1 MNWSDDQLEK
11 LKEMSQWVCWTF
23 EERDGDKT
31 KPPIAPVDNTRY
43 AKSND
48 SSTWGSYE
56 DAVSYHE
63 REDTDTEGIGFMLS
77 QSDLVV
83 GIDLDGCRHPETG
96 ELEPWAS
103 EIVDLADTYT
113 EVSPSQTGLR
123 LFAVGMLPEGRSRQ
137 KQERTIDLPEWVVE
151 EKSAEI
157 EVYDD
162 VRYMTYTGDQL
173 EGTPSD
179 AEKRVAEIKQL
190 HAEYVADKLSDGNSN
205 GSETDYEGV
214 DLSDSDDGNYTNE
227 FGNSLDQIREWDD
240 KLDKLLSKIEPA
252 VSLSGH
258 DESASEYDFSATV
271 KLLYWRFSENDI
283 GNILRRFR
291 GRKKLKRDDYV
302 KRTIANAK
310 KANSE
315 QCEPPENR
323 NIDSIENISEAKV
336 ALDAIL
342 SLYENDS
349 EREMGHKNEIW
360 KAVGKIGPEGVDDYA
375 DRVADV
381 LETTATAV
389 EYHAELDEHSR
400 ESGPIVVDSGKTWY
414 IAGVPKRK
422 YELLNFELDVQSY
435 LEIERGPLQAQMKAT
450 LETGESFSKAVEPK
464 IFNRKERF
472 DDEILGESFG
482 TKFSIPSIIGKNV
495 YVQDLLDALR
505 IWVHN
510 QDAPR
515 RKGVHHMGLYDD
527 ELVIPG
533 YSLRSDGW
541 AENPNI
547 VYLERELGVERRVQ
561 LPTDRDEF
569 DKEDISKILE
579 TFPFT
584 RDCERLLPVVGW
596 FYAAPLRPLIL
607 DFSESGEF
615 NHLNIT
621 GDTGS
626 GKTTTLSYLWRCFG
640 MGGEPFSVDMTNFAR
655 VATFS
660 ATNSLPLW
668 FDEYKPSDIP
678 DYRLDP
684 FHDNYRKATRGAFTE
699 RGNADKSTESYKL
712 DAPVVVS
719 GEQSIQGPAERRR
732 TIMTQFR
739 TETTDAGTD
748 TARAYKD
755 LVGKAIV
762 EDGELNLSDEV
773 PNPEDHALGYYRFVT
788 GLNKAEVKEE
798 WYAALE
804 YAHRFLENLGVVE
817 EMDDLEIQGLQ
828 TVVFGY
834 NIYRKFA
841 ESVGADL
848 SELPTEEELDKS
860 LEFVVERIG
869 VDGKRKSHTDRFIEL
884 FGRAAVQEYVE
895 RGRHYEIV
903 REGTPREEM
912 RINLP
917 RTFDQLSKYA
927 NDHGIENQD
936 LLNSHSDYRDRF
948 SELADTPGSLIT
960 CVQQNTPSV
969 SKCTGILTVKAMNDL
984 DFDRNV
990 LETDQPIEAEE
1001 SAQIDSH
1008 GQDPDDDLDGDSDEE
1023 IAGPPG
1029 EVSAVEGMAAEAQE
1043 EAATDGGEEGDT
1055 DDTTE
1060 YEGVTGKVREH
1071 LRLSVES
1078 GDTVTAGRIAGEL
1091 SDSSLS
1097 PEEVEDALN
1106 TLKTKTGLL
1115 NKTASGTYEVL

>member
-1 MNWSDDQLEK
+1 MNWSDSQLGK
-11 LKEMSQWVCWTF
+11 LKEMAQWVCWTF
-23 EERDGDKT
+23 ENRDGDKT
-31 KPPIAPVDNTRY
+31 KPPIAPFDNTKY

-48 SSTWGSYE
+48 SDTWGTYE
-56 DAVSYHE
+56 EAVSYHD
-63 REDTDTEGIGFMLS
+63 REDTDTEGIGLMLS
-77 QSDLVV
+77 ESDLVV
-83 GIDLDGCRHPETG
+83 GIDLDGCRHPETA

-103 EIVDLADTYT
+103 EIVELVDTYT

-137 KQERTIDLPEWVVE
+137 KQERTIDMPDWVLE
-151 EKSAEI
+151 QKSAEI

-179 AEKRVAEIKQL
+179 AEKRVSEIKEL
-190 HAEYVADKLSDGNSN
+190 HAEYVADKSSSSNSTA
-205 GSETDYEGV
+205 STTDYESV
-214 DLSDSDDGNYTNE
+214 DVSDDEDSSDYTNE
-227 FGNSLDQIREWDD
+227 FGTSLEKIREWDD

-258 DESASEYDFSATV
+258 DESASEYDFSTTV
-271 KLLYWRFSENDI
+271 KLLYWRFSERDI
-283 GNILRRFR
+283 ANILRRFR

-302 KRTIANAK
+302 QRTIANAK

-315 QCEPPENR
+315 KCEPPQNR
-323 NIDSIENISEAKV
+323 NIDSIEEISEAKV
-336 ALDAIL
+336 ALDAML

-349 EREMGHKNEIW
+349 NRELDHRTEIW
-360 KAVGKIGPEGVDDYA
+360 KAVGKIGPEGVDEFA
-375 DRVADV
+375 DRVAGV
-381 LETTATAV
+381 LETTVTTV

-400 ESGPIVVDSGKTWY
+400 DSGPIVVDSGKTWF
-414 IAGVPKRK
+414 IAGEPKRK

-450 LETGESFSKAVEPK
+450 LETGETFSKAVEPK

-482 TKFSIPSIIGKNV
+482 TKFSIPSVSTDNV

-515 RKGVHHMGLYDD
+515 RKGVHHMGLYGD
-527 ELVIPG
+527 EFVIPG
-533 YSLRSDGW
+533 NSLRSDGW

-561 LPTDRDEF
+561 LPTDRDDF
-569 DKEDISKILE
+569 DNDDVSKIVE
-579 TFPFT
+579 IFPFT

-596 FYAAPLRPLIL
+596 FYAAPLRPMIL
-607 DFSESGEF
+607 ELSESGEF

-773 PNPEDHALGYYRFVT
+773 PDPEDHALAYYRFVT
-788 GLNKAEVKEE
+788 GLSKAEVKEE

-804 YAHRFLENLGVVE
+804 YAHKFLENLGVVE

-841 ESVGADL
+841 ESVDADL
-848 SELPTEEELDKS
+848 SELPTEEQLNNS

-903 REGTPREEM
+903 REGTPREEV

-927 NDHGIENQD
+927 NDHGIENED
-936 LLNSHSDYRDRF
+936 LLNSHTDYRDRF
-948 SELADTPGSLIT
+948 SELAETPGSIIT
-960 CVQQNTPSV
+960 CVQQNTPCV
-969 SKCTGILTVKAMNDL
+969 SKCTGVLTVKAMNDL

-990 LETDQPIEAEE
+990 LETDQPIEAEDSE
-1001 SAQIDSH
+1001 SSGDSA
-1008 GQDPDDDLDGDSDEE
+1008 DGDGDGQAES
-1023 IAGPPG
+1023 PT
-1029 EVSAVEGMAAEAQE
+1029 VEPSPTPTATAT
-1043 EAATDGGEEGDT
+1043 ATDGGDEKTEDKSDRDGVKGKI
-1055 DDTTE
+1055 TE
-1060 YEGVTGKVREH
+1060 YLRVETEKGDVVSGVG
-1071 LRLSVES
+1071 
-1078 GDTVTAGRIAGEL
+1078 IAGEL
-1091 SDSSLS
+1091 SGDLNPNS
-1097 PEEVEDALN
+1097 VIRALN
-1106 TLKTKTGLL
+1106 SLCAERSVIEDVG
-1115 NKTASGTYEVL
+1115 GGDYRVL